1 MKIKNKNI
9 VFDYELFKKFKPV
22 GQRKIAIG
30 NYTLKQKNITKKL
43 FILKLDEV
51 EDKFFLVNE
60 KNEYFIISEL
70 FNDIEI
76 GTIANHIST
85 EISKLIFNR
94 AGDFYLYPPCKT
106 IDETLFLL
114 KVLYDLQNEIYNISK
129 NTKQFDI
136 GKYEILNLFK
146 QYNYEDRK
154 KDI

>member
-9 VFDYELFKKFKPV
+9 VFDYELFKKFKSV
-22 GQRKIAIG
+22 GQRKIVIG

-60 KNEYFIISEL
+60 KGEYFIISEL

-76 GTIANHIST
+76 GTVANHIST

-94 AGDFYLYPPCKT
+94 KADPYLYPPCKT

-136 GKYEILNLFK
+136 EKYEILNLFK
-146 QYNYEDRK
+146 QYNYEDRN